1 VKHIPVFILLLFL
14 LQPAP
19 GSAQDAY
26 ETIHGDI
33 LRKFDPSG
41 EGLPPSETRLLM
53 PDPTPE
59 QLLFDVLHYE
69 LDIAFRE
76 TQMAVEGIVRV
87 RLKSLAAGL
96 SAVHLDADDNCLFI
110 SHVSEVGGSALVW
123 SQSGNLVTV
132 SLSPALAV
140 GEEIEIE
147 IQYYGYPT
155 LAVNDG
161 LFFTSYGGSP
171 VFYSLSE
178 PWSARTWWPCKD
190 YPDDKATFEI
200 YFSVPAGMFAASN
213 GTYLGYTDELRWG
226 EDYRRY
232 HWVESHP
239 MPTYLA
245 SIAASDYVRL
255 DDQFVY
261 APGETMQVTHYV
273 YPTKIAQAEVDFDIA
288 VPALEFYSSI
298 YGLYPFVD
306 EKYGIAMCNIGG
318 GMEHQT
324 LTSYGASLVTGTHTY
339 DWVYVH
345 ELAHQWFGDLIT
357 CKDWTHIWLNEGF
370 ASYSEALW
378 FEHLEGPVRLRTYM
392 DSEDTPYY
400 WDGPILRDPDETEPW
415 YYFNSVVYN
424 KASWVLH
431 MLRHIMGDDEFFATI
446 LDYATDPR
454 FMYSYADT
462 DDFVGVCEAHY
473 GESLDWFFDPWLTR
487 EDRLQYEWNWHA
499 YTLNGQEILT
509 IAVDQVQTLPYTM
522 PVDFRI
528 TTVAGVIDTSLWVG
542 ESHEEFQLQLVD
554 AVLEVEMDPDHWIL
568 CDQLL
573 VPTGEETVPAATYLD
588 QNYPN
593 PFNPTTTVSF
603 GLAKEGAVLLQVFD
617 ARGALVRTLE
627 KRVLPAGR
635 HAAEWNGRSDS
646 GRPASSGIYFCRLKS
661 DTGTIT
667 KKMILLR

>member
-1 VKHIPVFILLLFL
+1 MKYIPAIILLLSL
-14 LQPAP
+14 LQPLP
-19 GSAQDAY
+19 GSAQDPY
-26 ETIHGDI
+26 EKIHGDI
-33 LRKFDPSG
+33 LRRFDPSG
-41 EGLPPSETRLLM
+41 EGLLSNETRLLM

-76 TQMAVEGIVRV
+76 TPVTVEGIVRATI
-87 RLKSLAAGL
+87 KSLADNL
-96 SAVHLDADDNCLFI
+96 STVHIDADGCLFI
-110 SHVSEVGGSALVW
+110 SQVSEVGGSALGW
-123 SQSGNLVTV
+123 SKSGDLL
-132 SLSPALAV
+132 SIALSPPLAE

-147 IQYYGYPT
+147 IQYHGDPT

-161 LFFTSYGGSP
+161 MFFTSYDGSS

-200 YFSVPAGMFAASN
+200 YLSVPAEMFATSN
-213 GTYLGYTDELRWG
+213 GTYLGYTEELRWSQN
-226 EDYRRY
+226 YRRY
-232 HWVESHP
+232 HWLESYP

-273 YPTKIAQAEVDFDIA
+273 YPLKVAQANVDFDIA
-288 VPALEFYSSI
+288 VPALEFFSSI

-324 LTSYGASLVTGTHTY
+324 LTSYGVSLVTGTHSY
-339 DWVYVH
+339 DWIYVH

-357 CKDWTHIWLNEGF
+357 CKNWVHIWLNEGF

-378 FEHLEGPVRLRTYM
+378 FEHLEGPARLRTYM
-392 DSEDTPYY
+392 EGEDTPYSWY
-400 WDGPILRDPDETEPW
+400 GPILRDPDETNPW
-415 YYFNSVVYN
+415 YYFGSVVYN

-431 MLRHIMGDDEFFATI
+431 MLRHVMGDDEFFATV

-454 FMYSYADT
+454 FMYSCAET
-462 DDFVGVCEAHY
+462 DDFVGICEAHY
-473 GESLDWFFDPWLTR
+473 GGPLDWFFDPWLTR
-487 EDRLQYEWNWHA
+487 EDRLQYEWNWHS
-499 YTLNGQEILT
+499 YTLGGEEILT
-509 IAVDQVQTLPYTM
+509 IAVDQIQTLPYTM

-528 TTVAGVIDTSLWVG
+528 STTAGVIDTSLWVA
-542 ESHEEFQLQLVD
+542 ESHEEFQFQLAETVI
-554 AVLEVEMDPDHWIL
+554 EVEMDPDHWVL
-568 CDQLL
+568 CDQQLI
-573 VPTGEETVPAATYLD
+573 PTGGETLPVATVLD

-593 PFNPTTTVSF
+593 PFNPTTMITF
-603 GLAKEGAVLLQVFD
+603 GLSSDGEVLLQIFD
-617 ARGALVRTLE
+617 VRGALVRTLE
-627 KRVLPAGR
+627 NRFLPEGR
-635 HAAEWNGRSDS
+635 HTVEWNGSNES
-646 GRPASSGIYFCRLKS
+646 GRPASSGIYFYRLKS
-661 DTGTIT
+661 VAGEIT